1 MRCGRTLLK
10 NRRKLMSQRSSPY
23 EEGDP
28 NSKICF
34 VGEAPSRVEI
44 RLQRPFVGPAGLVFE
59 ECLHTAGIIRRQCYI
74 TNVFEFE
81 TYKDKRTQSAIYKK
95 GSGELL
101 WAPKRGFTELGVSS
115 LGPLKDRLDKC
126 KANVI
131 VPLGGC
137 ALDALY
143 DKYQI
148 LKWRGS
154 ILESTMLDNGR
165 KLVPTIHPAAV
176 LRGQY
181 TWRYHII
188 RDMKRAKEQ
197 ARSSAIRLPARDLLI
212 DPSFEQCL
220 AYLKEMQDVER
231 LATDVEIYNNQISC
245 VSFSPDPRNAIS
257 IPFLGR
263 DGGHRW
269 SPEQEIELVEA
280 TAAVLANPI
289 SLKVNQN
296 ILFDMFMYLFR
307 LGIHVKGPIGDTMVA
322 FNLMYVDFKKGLDT
336 ICSLYTEEPYYKDD
350 GKIWNKPFRDMDAF
364 WRYNAKDA
372 CIALEAWINMEPEM
386 KRDGYMKTHDS
397 TVSMYNTLLYMM
409 VKGLRVDQQTLEETR
424 VDIQD
429 RLALKKK
436 ELNDIAGF
444 PVNAL
449 SPKQCKDY
457 LYIHK
462 GARPLVSPKTGS
474 ITTDD
479 LALARL
485 WRRHHWPE
493 IKVMQD
499 IRTLNKLGSG
509 YLDVELDPDNRL
521 RCSYNPR
528 GTWTGRL
535 SSSQTVMGTGLNM
548 QNLDPAFK
556 AFIIPDED

>member
-1 MRCGRTLLK
+1 
-10 NRRKLMSQRSSPY
+10 MSRSSPY
-23 EEGDP
+23 EEGDI

-34 VGEAPSRVEI
+34 VGEAPSRAEM
-44 RLQRPFVGPAGLVFE
+44 RLGRPFVGPAGIVFE
-59 ECLHTAGIIRRQCYI
+59 ECLHTAGVIRRQAYI

-81 TYKDKRTQSAIYKK
+81 VYKDKRTQSVIYKK
-95 GSGELL
+95 GTGEVL
-101 WAPKRGFTELGVSS
+101 WAPKKGFTEEGVRS
-115 LGPLKDRLDKC
+115 LGPLKERLDRC

-148 LKWRGS
+148 MKWRGS

-181 TWRYHII
+181 TWRYLII
-188 RDMKRAKEQ
+188 KDMKRAKEQ
-197 ARSSAIRLPARDLLI
+197 ARSSAIRLPERDLII
-212 DPSFEQCL
+212 DPSFSTCL
-220 AYLKEMQDVER
+220 AYLKEMENVER
-231 LATDVEIYNNQISC
+231 LATDVEIYNHQISC
-245 VSFSPDPRNAIS
+245 TSFSADPSSAIS

-269 SPEQEIELVEA
+269 TLEQETELVAAIA
-280 TAAVLANPI
+280 TVLSNPK
-289 SLKVNQN
+289 SLKINQN
-296 ILFDMFMYLFR
+296 ILFDMFMYLYR
-307 LGIHVKGPIGDTMVA
+307 LGVHVQGPIGDTMVA

-336 ICSLYTEEPYYKDD
+336 ICSICTEEPYYKDD
-350 GKIWNKPFRDMDAF
+350 GKIWAKPFRDMDAF
-364 WRYNAKDA
+364 WRYNCRDA
-372 CIALEAWINMEPEM
+372 AVALEAWNYMEPEL

-409 VKGLRVDQQTLEETR
+409 IKGLRVDKETLEATR
-424 VDIQD
+424 VDIQKK
-429 RLALKKK
+429 LAAKK
-436 ELNDIAGF
+436 EELNSIVGH
-444 PVNAL
+444 PLNAL
-449 SPKQCKDY
+449 SPKQCKEH

-462 GARPLVSPKTGS
+462 GARPLISPKTGTV
-474 ITTDD
+474 TTDD

-509 YLDVELDPDNRL
+509 YLDVELDPDDRL

-528 GTWTGRL
+528 GTKFGRL
-535 SSSQTVMGTGLNM
+535 SSSETVMGTGLNM
-548 QNLDPAFK
+548 QNLDPSFK
-556 AFIIPDED
+556 AFIIPDEED

>member
-1 MRCGRTLLK
+1 MA
-10 NRRKLMSQRSSPY
+10 RSSSY

-34 VGEAPSRVEI
+34 VGEAPSRAEI

-59 ECLHTAGIIRRQCYI
+59 ECLHTAGVIRRQAYI

-81 TYKDKRTQSAIYKK
+81 VYKDKRTQSAIYKK

-101 WAPKRGFTELGVSS
+101 WTPKKGFTEEGVGS
-115 LGPLKDRLDKC
+115 LISLKERLDRC

-143 DKYQI
+143 DKSQI
-148 LKWRGS
+148 MKWRGS
-154 ILESTMLDNGR
+154 ILESSMLENGR

-181 TWRYHII
+181 TWRYLII
-188 RDMKRAKEQ
+188 KDMKRAKEQ
-197 ARSSAIRLPARDLLI
+197 ARSSVIRLPERDLLI
-212 DPSFEQCL
+212 DPSFSQCL
-220 AYLKEMQDVER
+220 AYLKEMEHAER
-231 LATDVEIYNNQISC
+231 IATDVEIYNHQISC
-245 VSFSPDPRNAIS
+245 ASFSADASSAIS

-269 SPEQEIELVEA
+269 NLEQETELV
-280 TAAVLANPI
+280 AAMAVVLGNPK

-307 LGIHVKGPIGDTMVA
+307 LGIHVKGPIADTMVG

-336 ICSLYTEEPYYKDD
+336 ICSICTEEPYYKDD
-350 GKIWNKPFRDMDAF
+350 GKIWAKPFRDMDAF

-372 CIALEAWINMEPEM
+372 CVALESWLYMEPEL

-409 VKGLRVDQQTLEETR
+409 IKGLNVDTQALEETR
-424 VDIQD
+424 DDIQK
-429 RLALKKK
+429 RLAQKK
-436 ELNDIAGF
+436 EELNNLVGR
-444 PVNAL
+444 PLNAL
-449 SPKQCKDY
+449 SPKQCKEY

-462 GARPLVSPKTGS
+462 GARPLVSPKTGT

-493 IKVMQD
+493 IKIMQD
-499 IRTLNKLGSG
+499 VRTLNKLGSG
-509 YLDVELDPDNRL
+509 YLDVELDPDNRI

-528 GTWTGRL
+528 GTKFGRL
-535 SSSQTVMGTGLNM
+535 SSSETVMGTGLNM
-548 QNLDPAFK
+548 QNLDPSFK
-556 AFIIPDED
+556 AFIIPDEED